1 VAQDD
6 EDLAPEHAHVGPGD
20 DDGIDEGRVFGPLD
34 RLRHWSFQG
43 TRARRLFWRTAV
55 LIVGASLLVLGVVML
70 VFPGP
75 GWAAIILGLVVLA
88 SEFAWFNRV
97 LQPVRRLADR
107 AAEAALDP
115 RRRTMNLVIGSV
127 VIVAVAAVA
136 WWYYV
141 TYGLSTDGLTWLPG
155 I

>member
-1 VAQDD
+1 MAQDD
-6 EDLAPEHAHVGPGD
+6 PDTTAKQPHVGPGEPED
-20 DDGIDEGRVFGPLD
+20 VDEGRVRGPLD
-34 RLRHWSFQG
+34 RIRQWSFEG
-43 TRARRLFWRTAV
+43 GLARRVFWRTTV
-55 LIVGASLLVLGVVML
+55 LIVGGSLLVLGLVML

-97 LQPVRRLADR
+97 LHPVRRVASK
-107 AAEAALDP
+107 AASAATDP
-115 RRRTMNLVIGSV
+115 RRRTLNLIIGSV
-127 VIVAVAAVA
+127 VIVVVAAVA

-141 TYGLSTDGLTWLPG
+141 TYGLSLDGLRWLPG

>member
-1 VAQDD
+1 MAQDD
-6 EDLAPEHAHVGPGD
+6 PDIAEEHQHVGPGEPD
-20 DDGIDEGRVFGPLD
+20 DVDQGRVFGPLD
-34 RLRHWSFQG
+34 RIRQWSFQG
-43 TRARRLFWRTAV
+43 GLARRVFWRTTV
-55 LIVGASLLVLGVVML
+55 LIVGGTLLVLGVVML

-97 LQPVRRLADR
+97 LHPVRRVASK
-107 AAEAALDP
+107 AAEAATDP
-115 RRRTMNLVIGSV
+115 RQRTRNLIIGSV
-127 VIVAVAAVA
+127 LIVAAAAVA

-141 TYGLSTDGLTWLPG
+141 TYGLSLDGLRWLPG

>member
-1 VAQDD
+1 MAQDEPD
-6 EDLAPEHAHVGPGD
+6 ISAEHAHVGPGEPD
-20 DDGIDEGRVFGPLD
+20 DVEQGRVRGPLD
-34 RLRHWSFQG
+34 RIRQWSFEG
-43 TRARRLFWRTAV
+43 GIARRVFWRTTV
-55 LIVGASLLVLGVVML
+55 FVVGGTLLVLGVVML

-97 LQPVRRLADR
+97 LHPVRRIASK
-107 AAEAALDP
+107 AAEAATDP
-115 RRRTMNLVIGSV
+115 RQRTRNLVLGSA
-127 VIVAVAAVA
+127 VIVVVAAVA

-141 TYGLSTDGLTWLPG
+141 TYGFSLEGLRWLPG

>member
-1 VAQDD
+1 MAQDEPD
-6 EDLAPEHAHVGPGD
+6 IAPEHAHVGPD
-20 DDGIDEGRVFGPLD
+20 DSDAVDEGRLVGPLD
-34 RLRHWSFQG
+34 RLRRWSFEG
-43 TRARRLFWRTAV
+43 GRSRRLFWRSTV
-55 LIVGASLLVLGVVML
+55 LVVGAALLILGVVML

-88 SEFAWFNRV
+88 SEFAWVNRV
-97 LQPVRRLADR
+97 LHPVRRMASKAAD
-107 AAEAALDP
+107 AALDP
-115 RRRTMNLVIGSV
+115 RRRTLTLVVGAV

-141 TYGLSTDGLTWLPG
+141 TYGLTLDGLRWLPG

>member
-6 EDLAPEHAHVGPGD
+6 DDIATEHAHAGPSDPD
-20 DDGIDEGRVFGPLD
+20 DIDEGRVFGPLD

-43 TRARRLFWRTAV
+43 SRARRLFWRTTV
-55 LIVGASLLVLGVVML
+55 LIVGASLLVLGIVML

-97 LQPVRRLADR
+97 LHPVRRMADK
-107 AAEAALDP
+107 AAQAALDP
-115 RRRTMNLVIGSV
+115 RRRTMNLIIGAV
-127 VIVAVAAVA
+127 VIVAIAAVA

-141 TYGLSTDGLTWLPG
+141 TYGLSLDGLRWLPG

>member
-1 VAQDD
+1 MAQDD
-6 EDLAPEHAHVGPGD
+6 PDFAEEYDHPGPGEPD
-20 DDGIDEGRVFGPLD
+20 DVDEGRLFGPLD
-34 RLRHWSFQG
+34 RLRRWSFEG
-43 TRARRLFWRTAV
+43 GAARRVLWRTTV
-55 LIVGASLLVLGVVML
+55 LIVGGTLLVLGLVML

-97 LQPVRRLADR
+97 LHPVRRVASQ
-107 AAEAALDP
+107 AAAAATDP
-115 RRRTMNLVIGSV
+115 RRRTLNLVIGSV
-127 VIVAVAAVA
+127 VIVAMAAVA

-141 TYGLSTDGLTWLPG
+141 TYGLTLDGLRWLPG